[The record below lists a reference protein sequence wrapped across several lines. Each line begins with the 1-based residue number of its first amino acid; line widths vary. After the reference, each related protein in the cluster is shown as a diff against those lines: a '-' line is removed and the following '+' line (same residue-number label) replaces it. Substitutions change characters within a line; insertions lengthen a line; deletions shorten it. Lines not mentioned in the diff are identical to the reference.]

1 MLFSVEGNI
10 MKEKIE
16 VYESL
21 RNEILTMEEMQ
32 RNVWIY
38 MYVLFCT
45 LFVLGLQWSN
55 NLFLVSY
62 IILIPFQCVINDYR
76 WSISKMSTYIRIF
89 FENEDRN
96 IGWETLQVSEIYR
109 TYDRQKKRSIR
120 NVIGMS
126 GSIHLGLL
134 ATSFYCGYTLKDL
147 YSNNYFVLEIEN
159 ILLIIVSILLFMFL
173 VMLNRAFYR
182 DYDRELEDVIK
193 RYKEDR
199 VVNKK

>member
-1 MLFSVEGNI
+1 